1 MCGLEGEPGKYQ
13 MYCRFNLTCDSGES
27 LRVRYTWVQGINLIC
42 LRAAVRLIA
51 VGWSASW
58 FMMSSSLF
66 RLVDYKV
73 TERTESEF
81 RSVSQLKLCL
91 RLDFTGVWTLTASL
105 AFWEAALSSLLS
117 HFRAAC
123 LPTSHLVIV
132 NCVNYLSFV
141 CRAKPTA
148 SRVMVINVI
157 LIR

>member
-13 MYCRFNLTCDSGES
+13 MYCRFNLICDSGES

-51 VGWSASW
+51 VGADDFDLGWSASW

-81 RSVSQLKLCL
+81 RSVSQLKLWL
-91 RLDFTGVWTLTASL
+91 RLDLTGVWTLTASL
-105 AFWEAALSSLLS
+105 AFWRAALFLLAFPFSGSMSSNFPFGYCELCKLS
-117 HFRAAC
+117 IFC
-123 LPTSHLVIV
+123 LSGEA
-132 NCVNYLSFV
+132 NS
-141 CRAKPTA
+141 K
-148 SRVMVINVI
+148 
-157 LIR
+157 